1 MTPWGGRLSV
11 TARIALLAIAL
22 ALVSN
27 LALIGFLWK
36 QTHDVAIA
44 ATRREMVEQSDAL
57 IGIWRDGGL
66 PRLSEAVRN
75 AQPPGD
81 TSLVVAMA
89 RAGERGTTTA
99 SAVWNASFDAGTGVG
114 ALVVGVVAAAVGLD
128 LAYAVLA
135 ALLVLVLPLAVR
147 VTRPG

>member
-22 ALVSN
+22 ALLSN

-57 IGIWRDGGL
+57 IGIWRDGEAL
-66 PRLSEAVRN
+66 ERPRRELRSE
-75 AQPPGD
+75 
-81 TSLVVAMA
+81 VAF
-89 RAGERGTTTA
+89 RLCQAGG
-99 SAVWNASFDAGTGVG
+99 
-114 ALVVGVVAAAVGLD
+114 
-128 LAYAVLA
+128 
-135 ALLVLVLPLAVR
+135 
-147 VTRPG
+147 